1 MKELIIIV
9 ETRSSNRSDWMY
21 IKSALDYYYKSRT
34 YGIKKIFATS
44 KTELIN
50 QTNKVN
56 EYISKIQR
64 EPIVLLCADYDRK
77 EELNEKI
84 KEYCFKNDFN
94 LVWMNLDVEDVF
106 WGKQVSQKDKEKQA
120 INFQKKKNTL
130 FAKGINLSEINPL
143 KKRHTSN
150 LLCVLDSYFERKL
163 I

>member
-9 ETRSSNRSDWMY
+9 DTRSSNRSDWMY

-56 EYISKIQR
+56 EYILKSQG

-77 EELNEKI
+77 EKLNEK
-84 KEYCFKNDFN
+84 
-94 LVWMNLDVEDVF
+94 
-106 WGKQVSQKDKEKQA
+106 
-120 INFQKKKNTL
+120 
-130 FAKGINLSEINPL
+130 
-143 KKRHTSN
+143 
-150 LLCVLDSYFERKL
+150 
-163 I
+163 